1 MSPKDQGP
9 SDRGPRDRVTG
20 NRAPRVVAELGRPET
35 PQETADRKAEA
46 SRKRRANQ
54 TVFNLVLALAAS
66 LAIVV
71 LLVLVVVR
79 PDQAPRD
86 PVDYAGIARESQ
98 LEVEVPLVV
107 PVLPE
112 GWQAN
117 NAVLDRESG
126 DTATWRIG
134 FVTPEN
140 RFAALDQGIGTDDG
154 WLSERVQSQAVT
166 STTEIG
172 GLEWEVYDRRDDDPT
187 GNYAYS
193 LVTTVDG
200 VIYLVHGVAT
210 DTEFITLA
218 ASVAAEV
225 EVDR

>member
-1 MSPKDQGP
+1 MSPRP
-9 SDRGPRDRVTG
+9 HE
-20 NRAPRVVAELGRPET
+20 PRVVAELGRPET

-86 PVDYAGIARESQ
+86 PVDYAGIAAEFQSQ
-98 LEVEVPLVV
+98 SEVALVV

-112 GWQAN
+112 RWEAN
-117 NAVLDRESG
+117 GATFDPEDG
-126 DTATWRIG
+126 GGATWRIG
-134 FVTPEN
+134 FVTPQQ
-140 RFAALDQGIGTDDG
+140 RYAAVDQAIEPDEG
-154 WLSERVQSQAVT
+154 WLADRLDSAAAT

-172 GLEWEVYDRRDDDPT
+172 DLSWDVYDRRESDPT
-187 GNYAYS
+187 GNYSYA
-193 LVTTVDG
+193 LATIVDG
-200 VIYLVHGVAT
+200 TVYLVHGVAT
-210 DTEFITLA
+210 DAEFITLA
-218 ASVAAEV
+218 TTVAAEL
-225 EVDR
+225 EGIDR

>member
-1 MSPKDQGP
+1 MSPRG
-9 SDRGPRDRVTG
+9 SSNTGPRP
-20 NRAPRVVAELGRPET
+20 PRVVAELGRPET

-79 PDQAPRD
+79 PDQAPRE
-86 PVDYAGIARESQ
+86 PVDYAGIASEFQPQS
-98 LEVEVPLVV
+98 EVPLVV

-112 GWQAN
+112 GWKSNGATFDVDDG
-117 NAVLDRESG
+117 AA
-126 DTATWRIG
+126 ATWRIG
-134 FVTPEN
+134 FVTPDD
-140 RFAALDQGIGTDDG
+140 RYAAVDQAVDPDEG
-154 WLSERVQSQAVT
+154 WLDDRLESASAT

-172 GLEWEVYDRRDDDPT
+172 GLEWDVYDRRDDDPT
-187 GNYAYS
+187 GNYAYAIS
-193 LVTTVDG
+193 TSVDG
-200 VIYLVHGVAT
+200 TLYVVHGVAT
-210 DTEFITLA
+210 DPEFITLA

-225 EVDR
+225 DGSSS